1 MAWFDWLT
9 GLFTGPNIPD
19 APPPIEP
26 VEINPA
32 TGLPMTGGIGGV
44 DVGGN
49 PYGTDLHRSHDDHVW
64 SAYDDHAHHRTHDRW
79 NDWSSPTSGHD
90 SWRDW

>member
-9 GLFTGPNIPD
+9 GIFTGSETTGA

-32 TGLPMTGGIGGV
+32 TG
-44 DVGGN
+44 N
-49 PYGTDLHRSHDDHVW
+49 PYGTDLHRPHEDHVW
-64 SAYDDHAHHRTHDRW
+64 SAHDDYAAHSTHDHW
-79 NDWSSPTSGHD
+79 NDWSSPAGGQD
-90 SWRDW
+90 AWRDW

>member
-1 MAWFDWLT
+1 ME
-9 GLFTGPNIPD
+9 

-49 PYGTDLHRSHDDHVW
+49 PYGHDDHV
-64 SAYDDHAHHRTHDRW
+64 AHSTHDHW
-79 NDWSSPTSGHD
+79 NDWSNPAGGHD
-90 SWRDW
+90 SWHDW